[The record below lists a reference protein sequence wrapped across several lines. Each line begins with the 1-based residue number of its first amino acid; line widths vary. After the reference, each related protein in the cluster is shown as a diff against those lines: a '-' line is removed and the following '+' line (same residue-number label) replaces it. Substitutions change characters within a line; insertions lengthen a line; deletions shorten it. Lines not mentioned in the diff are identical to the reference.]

1 VREPLHTCCP
11 YVLLEQAKEESH
23 EVAVYRPRRDRGRGG
38 LGCVHVLHAL
48 SPPAKLPL
56 VSSFW
61 AAEER
66 ELAVIFGKDGEL
78 AAERLS

>member
-1 VREPLHTCCP
+1 MERVARKNAKQESLDHDEKQMAVRP
-11 YVLLEQAKEESH
+11 SH
-23 EVAVYRPRRDRGRGG
+23 RDRGRGG
-38 LGCVHVLHAL
+38 LGCVHVLHAF

>member
-1 VREPLHTCCP
+1 
-11 YVLLEQAKEESH
+11 
-23 EVAVYRPRRDRGRGG
+23 VAVYRSRGDRRRGG
-38 LGCVHVLHAL
+38 LGCVHILHAF

-66 ELAVIFGKDGEL
+66 ELVVIFGKDGEL
-78 AAERLS
+78 AAERLI